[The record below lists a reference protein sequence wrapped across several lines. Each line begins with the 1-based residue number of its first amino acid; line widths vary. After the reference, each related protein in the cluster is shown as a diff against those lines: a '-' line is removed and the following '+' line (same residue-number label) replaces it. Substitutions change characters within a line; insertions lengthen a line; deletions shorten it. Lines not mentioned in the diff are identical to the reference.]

1 MKKKKIKLLVAS
13 MAVAAML
20 VGGTL
25 AWFTF
30 HQEMDNHF
38 STGSVKTNIHEKF
51 DPKKA
56 ENMQPGVKVTKQ
68 VTVENTGNSAALLRV
83 KITPVWDADK
93 SRGLSETDAT
103 DAVDLNLANN
113 SDWIKGNDGY
123 YYYTQVLNKN
133 ATSSELLDSVDIKG
147 SFNMTEDYQNRGLTV
162 KVESDAIQTTNG
174 AWQDAWKT
182 AAADPNVK
190 AALEKIQTANTATT
204 TNEITADKEVAK

>member
-30 HQEMDNHF
+30 HQDMDNHF
-38 STGSVKTNIHEKF
+38 TTGSVKTNIHENF
-51 DPKKA
+51 DSDKA
-56 ENMQPGVKVTKQ
+56 KDMQQGVKVTKQ
-68 VTVENTGNSAALLRV
+68 VTVENTGNSPALLRV
-83 KITPVWDADK
+83 KITPVWDAK
-93 SRGLSETDAT
+93 GKLPETDAT

-123 YYYTQVLNKN
+123 YYYTKVLDKN
-133 ATSSELLDSVDIKG
+133 ATSSELLDSVDIKE

-190 AALEKIQTANTATT
+190 AALQKIQSKDIAVK
-204 TNEITADKEVAK
+204 TNKITADKEVAK

>member
-30 HQEMDNHF
+30 HQDMDNHF
-38 STGSVKTNIHEKF
+38 TTGSVKTNIHEKF
-51 DPKKA
+51 DPEKGKD
-56 ENMQPGVKVTKQ
+56 MQPGVKVTKQ
-68 VTVENTGNSAALLRV
+68 VSVENTGKSAALLRV
-83 KITPVWDADK
+83 KITPVWDAK
-93 SRGLSETDAT
+93 GNLPQSDAT
-103 DAVDLNLANN
+103 EAVDLNLANN

-123 YYYTQVLNKN
+123 YYYTKVLAKG
-133 ATSSELLDSVDIKG
+133 ATSSQLLDSVDIKG
-147 SFNMTEDYQNRGLTV
+147 TFNMTEDYQNRGLTV

-182 AAADPNVK
+182 AEADPTVK